1 MKRRYVSLLLAVIF
15 IFTLSLAGCGTKTET
30 TAGNTP
36 EAATTAVT
44 STAPATEPASSATPA
59 DNGSVDPKTLAPVKL
74 TFVTMGETPKNLDAV
89 NAEAS
94 KYLTEKIN
102 ATLEYRPISWGDYS
116 TKVNLM
122 LSSGEKFDM
131 MFTAAWMFE
140 AQFVAKGQIQAIDEL
155 LVKYAP
161 DYLATVPQDV
171 REAGFINGKAYGF
184 TGYKEWAADKGLIF
198 NKEIADKYGI
208 SKDTIKS
215 WSDLTPYLDKIK
227 NGEPGMAPLAA
238 RSDSS
243 PMVMMMAIN
252 AYDTLGD
259 GPGCI
264 SRAAGDTK
272 VVNMFEQ
279 QDFMDAAKLM
289 REWFQKGYINKDAAS
304 TTQMEFLSVKAK
316 KAAGYGQSGKPG
328 IANQEGRQCGMP
340 VVYIPMDKPYMTTS
354 DAASAI
360 LAVPSTANDPARSV
374 MFGNLLHKDKYLV
387 NLLNWGIEGQDYV
400 KVSDNVIK
408 YPDGMDA
415 SNSTYNLNMNWLMGN
430 QTLDYLWEAD
440 DSDLYDQYKIFND
453 SADRSAALGFSFDS
467 TPVKNEVAAYNNVI
481 KQYTGA
487 IYSGS
492 VDPETTIPKF
502 VQALKAAGMDKVIA
516 EKQKQL
522 DAFVAAKKK

>member
-1 MKRRYVSLLLAVIF
+1 MKRRYVSLLLAIIC
-15 IFTLSLAGCGTKTET
+15 IFTLSLVGCGSKTATET
-30 TAGNTP
+30 GSTP
-36 EAATTAVT
+36 EAASAADSTATTAEPEA
-44 STAPATEPASSATPA
+44 STAPAE
-59 DNGSVDPKTLAPVKL
+59 NGSVDPTTLAPIKL
-74 TFVTMGETPKNLDAV
+74 TFVTMGETPKNLAAV

-94 KYLTEKIN
+94 KYLTGKIN
-102 ATLEYRPISWGDYS
+102 ATLEYRPISWGDYA

-122 LSSGEKFDM
+122 FASGEKFDL

-140 AQFVAKGQIQAIDEL
+140 AQFAAKGQILAIDDL
-155 LVKYAP
+155 LAKHAP
-161 DYLATVPQDV
+161 DYMATVPQDV
-171 REAGFINGKAYGF
+171 REAGFINNKAYGF

-198 NKEIADKYGI
+198 NKEIADKYSI
-208 SKDTIKS
+208 SKDTIKN
-215 WSDLTPYLDKIK
+215 WTDLTPYLEKIK
-227 NGEPGMAPLAA
+227 QGEPGMAPLAA
-238 RSDSS
+238 RSESS
-243 PMVMMMAIN
+243 PMVMMMATN

-264 SRAAGDTK
+264 NRAAGDTK

-279 QDFMDAAKLM
+279 PDFMEAAKLT
-289 REWFQKGYINKDAAS
+289 RDWFLKGYINKDAAS

-328 IANQEGRQCGMP
+328 IANQEARQCGMP
-340 VVYIPMDKPYMTTS
+340 VIYIPMDKPYMTTG

-387 NLLNWGIEGQDYV
+387 NLLNWGIENQDYV
-400 KVSDNVIK
+400 KVSDNVIQ

-415 SNSTYNLNMNWLMGN
+415 SNSSYNLNMNWLMGN
-430 QTLDYLWEAD
+430 MTLDYLWEVD
-440 DSDLYDQYKIFND
+440 DPDLYEQYKIFND

-467 TPVKNEVAAYNNVI
+467 TSVKNEVAAYNNVI

-502 VQALKAAGMDKVIA
+502 TQALKAAGMDKVIA
-516 EKQKQL
+516 EKQRQL
-522 DAFVAAKKK
+522 DAFVAAKSK